1 MGWIQNIVEG
11 ISEKGLGK
19 TLKKEGHLIL
29 DIAGMTPL
37 IGNVA
42 DLANA
47 YWYKSEGDNINAG
60 LSLTAAI
67 PGVGQFAGGAKIVAK
82 TAANVTKTAKG
93 VEGATT
99 AAKKSLEGVKTA
111 KSSLAANK
119 GIVASPWMEPAKD
132 RLVKGAQKELKS
144 KGDLL
149 KQARASQQ
157 TARKAGKVAQEEAAK
172 LGTKRGLAVA
182 AGKEYL
188 DEPLKQTGRA
198 FKEAYGQKGLRKL
211 VGGDKGFGRGRFSN
225 VALGGLSIS
234 ERASDKKEP
243 TTQKDP
249 ENPEGTKPEDTK
261 PETDPLLGKDG
272 NQAGATSKPK
282 AFPIAELG
290 GRLADNITEGIDAGI
305 EAGKSSVEKAK
316 KEQQDNYDK
325 RAEITLEIDNKMTDD
340 PDYYRK
346 NRGAANVLFQ
356 KARRLGVTADQFNN
370 YVRNNK
376 TAAQDRRREIDRNE
390 ANQFRIDKL
399 NQSVLEPLGS
409 LTDRQKGENTR
420 AYLESLGIAKVTPEQ
435 ASSIMNRSSALQRE
449 KNNRNEKDPKKAKG

>member
-1 MGWIQNIVEG
+1 MGWISN
-11 ISEKGLGK
+11 L
-19 TLKKEGHLIL
+19 LKKADL
-29 DIAGMTPL
+29 DIVHTGLDIVGMTPL
-37 IGNVA
+37 FGNVA
-42 DLANA
+42 DLANSA
-47 YWYKSEGDNINAG
+47 LYLAKGDVKNAG
-60 LSLTAAI
+60 ISAAAAL
-67 PGVGQFAGGAKIVAK
+67 PGAGQAIAGARLATKGAKALKADDIAKAVKATKEAGEK
-82 TAANVTKTAKG
+82 TAEAKKALEATK
-93 VEGATT
+93 
-99 AAKKSLEGVKTA
+99 AAKAKLSAEASRTPGLGFPSKSKLTKEA
-111 KSSLAANK
+111 QQN
-119 GIVASPWMEPAKD
+119 VA
-132 RLVKGAQKELKS
+132 S
-144 KGDLL
+144 KGDVL
-149 KQARASQQ
+149 KKARASQQ
-157 TARKAGKVAQEEAAK
+157 QSRTAKTAADKKANREITGKERRGMYADRVRSGNALTNKIGGKGFISKTANVLIPTDRIDPE
-172 LGTKRGLAVA
+172 GLAA
-182 AGKEYL
+182 QS
-188 DEPLKQTGRA
+188 P
-198 FKEAYGQKGLRKL
+198 
-211 VGGDKGFGRGRFSN
+211 N
-225 VALGGLSIS
+225 
-234 ERASDKKEP
+234 
-243 TTQKDP
+243 KDTKP
-249 ENPEGTKPEDTK
+249 EDTKPEDTK

-305 EAGKSSVEKAK
+305 AAGKSSVEKAK

-409 LTDRQKGENTR
+409 LTSRQKGENTR

>member
-37 IGNVA
+37 IGNLA

-47 YWYKSEGDNINAG
+47 AWYKYEGDNFNAG

-67 PGVGQFAGGAKIVAK
+67 PGIGQVAGGTKIAAK
-82 TAANVTKTAKG
+82 TAANVAKTAKG

-111 KSSLAANK
+111 KSSLK
-119 GIVASPWMEPAKD
+119 E
-132 RLVKGAQKELKS
+132 AQKQASQGALKGDWSQVVSKGQELKS

-172 LGTKRGLAVA
+172 LGTKRGLAGA
-182 AGKEYL
+182 AVKEYL

-198 FKEAYGQKGLRKL
+198 FKEAYGQKGLRKI

-225 VALGGLSIS
+225 IALGGLSIS
-234 ERASDKKEP
+234 ERASDEKEP

-249 ENPEGTKPEDTK
+249 TKPEGTKPEGTK

-316 KEQQDNYDK
+316 KEQQDNYTK
-325 RAEITLEIDNKMTDD
+325 RAVITAEMDDLMTQD
-340 PDYYRK
+340 PDYFRK
-346 NRGAANVLFQ
+346 NRGAANVMFQ
-356 KARRLGVTADQFNN
+356 KARELGVTADQFNS

-376 TAAQDRRREIDRNE
+376 TAAEARRRDIDRAE
-390 ANQFRIDKL
+390 AKQFLTDKL

-409 LTDRQKGENTR
+409 LTSRQQGENTR
-420 AYLESLGIAKVTPEQ
+420 AYLEALGISKVTPEQ
-435 ASSIMNRSSALQRE
+435 ASSFMNRNKALRKAQ
-449 KNNRNEKDPKKAKG
+449 KDSQEDLKKAKS